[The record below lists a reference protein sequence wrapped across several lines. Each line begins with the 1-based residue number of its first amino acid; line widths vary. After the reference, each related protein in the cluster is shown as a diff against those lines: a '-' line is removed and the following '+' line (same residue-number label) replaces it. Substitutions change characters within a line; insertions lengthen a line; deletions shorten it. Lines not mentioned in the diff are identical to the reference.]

1 MELITPDFGLLFWM
15 TLAFGIVFFVLAKFA
30 FPVINGMLKKREE
43 EINNALELAERT
55 HKEMEQLQANNE
67 QLLQQAREERIKMLN
82 EAKQMSDKFIEEAK
96 VKANIEK
103 DRIIESAKEII
114 EHEKMSATTEV
125 KNQIADIS
133 IKVAEKIIAKKLD
146 SDKEQLDYINRL
158 LEEIE
163 KRNQMK

>member
-67 QLLQQAREERIKMLN
+67 LLLQQAKEERMKMLN
-82 EAKQMSDKFIEEAK
+82 EAKQLSDKFIEEAK
-96 VKANIEK
+96 KKANEEK
-103 DRIIESAKEII
+103 DRIIENAKEII
-114 EHEKMSATTEV
+114 EHEKMAATTEI

-146 SDKEQLDYINRL
+146 SDKEQLDYINHL
-158 LEEIE
+158 LKEIE
-163 KRNQMK
+163 ERNQMN

>member
-15 TLAFGIVFFVLAKFA
+15 TLAFGIVFFILAKFA

-67 QLLQQAREERIKMLN
+67 QLLQQAKEERMKMLN
-82 EAKQMSDKFIEEAK
+82 EAKQLSDKFIEEAK
-96 VKANIEK
+96 VRANEEK
-103 DRIIESAKEII
+103 DRIIENAKEVI
-114 EHEKMSATTEV
+114 EHEKLAATTEI

-133 IKVAEKIIAKKLD
+133 IKVAEKIIGKALE

-163 KRNQMK
+163 ERNQMN

>member
-1 MELITPDFGLLFWM
+1 MELIKPDFGLLFWM

-67 QLLQQAREERIKMLN
+67 ALLQQAREERDKMLS
-82 EAKQMSDKFIEEAK
+82 EAKQISDKFIEDAK
-96 VKANIEK
+96 AKANEEK
-103 DRIIESAKEII
+103 DRIIENAKETI
-114 EHEKMSATTEV
+114 EHEKMAATTEI

-133 IKVAEKIIAKKLD
+133 IKVAEKIIGKNLD

-158 LEEIE
+158 LQDIEE
-163 KRNQMK
+163 NQKK

>member
-1 MELITPDFGLLFWM
+1 MELITPDLGLLFWM

-30 FPVINGMLKKREE
+30 FPVINRMLKKREE

-67 QLLQQAREERIKMLN
+67 QLLQQAREERVKMLN
-82 EAKQMSDKFIEEAK
+82 EAKQLSDKFIEDAK
-96 VKANIEK
+96 AKANEEK
-103 DRIIESAKEII
+103 DRIIENAKEII
-114 EHEKMSATTEV
+114 EHEKMAATTEI

-146 SDKEQLDYINRL
+146 SDKEQLDYINHL
-158 LEEIE
+158 LKEIE
-163 KRNQMK
+163 ERNQMK

>member
-15 TLAFGIVFFVLAKFA
+15 TLAFGIVFFILAKFA

-67 QLLQQAREERIKMLN
+67 ALLQQAREERDKILN
-82 EAKQMSDKFIEEAK
+82 EAKQISDKFIEDAK
-96 VKANIEK
+96 VKANEEK
-103 DRIIESAKEII
+103 DRIIESARETI
-114 EHEKMSATTEV
+114 EHEKMAATTEI

-133 IKVAEKIIAKKLD
+133 IKVAEKIIGKNLD

-158 LEEIE
+158 LQDIEE
-163 KRNQMK
+163 NQKH

>member
-15 TLAFGIVFFVLAKFA
+15 TLAFGIVFFILAKFA

-67 QLLQQAREERIKMLN
+67 QLLQQAKEERMKMLN
-82 EAKQMSDKFIEEAK
+82 EAKQLSDKFIEEAK
-96 VKANIEK
+96 NKANEEK
-103 DRIIESAKEII
+103 DRIIENAKEII
-114 EHEKMSATTEV
+114 EHEKMAATTEI

-163 KRNQMK
+163 ERNQMN

>member
-15 TLAFGIVFFVLAKFA
+15 TIAFGIVFFVLAKFA

-55 HKEMEQLQANNE
+55 HKEMEQLQADNE
-67 QLLQQAREERIKMLN
+67 QLLQQAREECVKMLN
-82 EAKQMSDKFIEEAK
+82 EAKQLSDKFVEDAK
-96 VKANIEK
+96 AKANEEK
-103 DRIIESAKEII
+103 DRIIENAKEVI
-114 EHEKMSATTEV
+114 EHEKMAATTEI

-133 IKVAEKIIAKKLD
+133 IKVAEKILGKALE

-163 KRNQMK
+163 ERNQIH

>member
-15 TLAFGIVFFVLAKFA
+15 TIAFGIVFFVLAKFA

-55 HKEMEQLQANNE
+55 HKEMEQLQADNE
-67 QLLQQAREERIKMLN
+67 QLLQQAREERVKMLN
-82 EAKQMSDKFIEEAK
+82 EAKQLSDKFIEEAK
-96 VKANIEK
+96 VKANEEK
-103 DRIIESAKEII
+103 DRIIENAKEVI
-114 EHEKMSATTEV
+114 EHEKLAATTEI

-133 IKVAEKIIAKKLD
+133 IKVAEKILGKALE

-163 KRNQMK
+163 ERNQIH

>member
-55 HKEMEQLQANNE
+55 HKEMEQLQADNE
-67 QLLQQAREERIKMLN
+67 QLLQQAREERVKMLN
-82 EAKQMSDKFIEEAK
+82 EAKQLSDKFVEDAK
-96 VKANIEK
+96 VKANEEK
-103 DRIIESAKEII
+103 DRIIENAKEVI
-114 EHEKMSATTEV
+114 EHEKLAATTEI

-133 IKVAEKIIAKKLD
+133 IKVAEKILGKALE

-163 KRNQMK
+163 ERNQIH

>member
-67 QLLQQAREERIKMLN
+67 QLLQQAREERVKMLN
-82 EAKQMSDKFIEEAK
+82 EAKQLSDKFIEEAK
-96 VKANIEK
+96 VRANEEK
-103 DRIIESAKEII
+103 DRIIENAKEVI
-114 EHEKMSATTEV
+114 EHEKLAATTEI

-133 IKVAEKIIAKKLD
+133 IKVAEKIIGKALE

-163 KRNQMK
+163 ERNQIH

>member
-15 TLAFGIVFFVLAKFA
+15 TIAFGIVFFVLAKFA

-55 HKEMEQLQANNE
+55 HKEMEQLQADNE
-67 QLLQQAREERIKMLN
+67 QLLQQAREERVKMLN

-133 IKVAEKIIAKKLD
+133 IKVAEKIIGKALE

-158 LEEIE
+158 LEEPE
-163 KRNQMK
+163 ERNQIH

>member
-15 TLAFGIVFFVLAKFA
+15 TLAFGIVFFILAKFA

-67 QLLQQAREERIKMLN
+67 QLLQQAKEERMKMLN
-82 EAKQMSDKFIEEAK
+82 EAKQLSDKFIEEAK
-96 VKANIEK
+96 VRANEEK
-103 DRIIESAKEII
+103 DRIIENAKEVI
-114 EHEKMSATTEV
+114 EHEKLAATTEI

-133 IKVAEKIIAKKLD
+133 IKVAEKILGKALE

-163 KRNQMK
+163 ERNQIH

>member
-55 HKEMEQLQANNE
+55 HKELEQLQANNE
-67 QLLQQAREERIKMLN
+67 QLLQQAREERVKMLN

-114 EHEKMSATTEV
+114 EHEKMAATTEV

-133 IKVAEKIIAKKLD
+133 IKVAEKIIGKALE

-163 KRNQMK
+163 ERNQIH

>member
-55 HKEMEQLQANNE
+55 HKEMEQLQADNE
-67 QLLQQAREERIKMLN
+67 LILQRARAERDKIID
-82 EAKQMSDKFIEEAK
+82 EAKQIHDKFIEEAK
-96 VKANIEK
+96 IKANEERN
-103 DRIIESAKEII
+103 RIIESTKETI
-114 EHEKMSATTEV
+114 ELEKMAATIEI

-133 IKVAEKIIAKKLD
+133 IKIAEKILEKQLD
-146 SDKEQLDYINRL
+146 SDQEQIDYINRL
-158 LEEIE
+158 LKEIE
-163 KRNQMK
+163 DKNKQA

>member
-15 TLAFGIVFFVLAKFA
+15 TIAFGIVFFVLAKFA

-55 HKEMEQLQANNE
+55 HKEMEQLQADNE
-67 QLLQQAREERIKMLN
+67 QLLQQAREERVKMLN
-82 EAKQMSDKFIEEAK
+82 EAKQLSDKFVEDAK
-96 VKANIEK
+96 VKANEEK
-103 DRIIESAKEII
+103 DRIIENAKEVI
-114 EHEKMSATTEV
+114 EHEKLAATTEI

-133 IKVAEKIIAKKLD
+133 IKVAEKILGKALK

-163 KRNQMK
+163 ERNQIH

>member
-15 TLAFGIVFFVLAKFA
+15 TIAFGIVFFVLAKFA

-55 HKEMEQLQANNE
+55 HKEMELLQADNE
-67 QLLQQAREERIKMLN
+67 QLLQQAREERVKMLN
-82 EAKQMSDKFIEEAK
+82 EAKQLSDKFVEDAK
-96 VKANIEK
+96 AKANEEK
-103 DRIIESAKEII
+103 DRIIENAKEVI
-114 EHEKMSATTEV
+114 EHEKLAATTEI
-125 KNQIADIS
+125 KSQIADIS
-133 IKVAEKIIAKKLD
+133 IKVAEKILGKALE

-163 KRNQMK
+163 ERNQIH

>member
-15 TLAFGIVFFVLAKFA
+15 TLAFGIVFFILAKFA

-67 QLLQQAREERIKMLN
+67 QLLQQAREERVKMLN
-82 EAKQMSDKFIEEAK
+82 EAKQLSDKFIEEAK
-96 VKANIEK
+96 VRANEEK
-103 DRIIESAKEII
+103 DRIIENAKEVI
-114 EHEKMSATTEV
+114 EHEKLAATTEI

-133 IKVAEKIIAKKLD
+133 IKVAEKILGKALE

-163 KRNQMK
+163 ERNQIH

>member
-15 TLAFGIVFFVLAKFA
+15 TLAFGIVFFILAKFA

-67 QLLQQAREERIKMLN
+67 QLLQQAKEERMKMLN
-82 EAKQMSDKFIEEAK
+82 EAKQLSDKFIEEAK
-96 VKANIEK
+96 TKANEEK
-103 DRIIESAKEII
+103 DRIIENAKEII
-114 EHEKMSATTEV
+114 EHEKMAATTEI

-163 KRNQMK
+163 ERNQMN

>member
-1 MELITPDFGLLFWM
+1 MELITPDLGLLFWM

-67 QLLQQAREERIKMLN
+67 QLLQQAREERVKMLN
-82 EAKQMSDKFIEEAK
+82 EAKQLSDKFIEDAK
-96 VKANIEK
+96 AKANEEK
-103 DRIIESAKEII
+103 DRIIENAKEII
-114 EHEKMSATTEV
+114 EHEKMAATTEI

-146 SDKEQLDYINRL
+146 SDKEQLDYINHL
-158 LEEIE
+158 LKEIE
-163 KRNQMK
+163 ERNQMK

>member
-15 TLAFGIVFFVLAKFA
+15 TIAFGIVFFVLAKFA

-55 HKEMEQLQANNE
+55 HKEMEQLQADNE
-67 QLLQQAREERIKMLN
+67 QLLQQAREERVKMLN
-82 EAKQMSDKFIEEAK
+82 EAKQLSDKFIEEAK
-96 VKANIEK
+96 VKANEEK
-103 DRIIESAKEII
+103 DRIIENAKEVI
-114 EHEKMSATTEV
+114 EHEKMAATTEI

-133 IKVAEKIIAKKLD
+133 IKVAEKIIAKTLE

-163 KRNQMK
+163 ERNQIH

>member
-15 TLAFGIVFFVLAKFA
+15 TIAFGIVFFVLAKFA

-67 QLLQQAREERIKMLN
+67 ELLQKAREERVKMLN
-82 EAKQMSDKFIEEAK
+82 EAKQLSDKFIEEAK
-96 VKANIEK
+96 VKANEEK
-103 DRIIESAKEII
+103 DRIIENAKEVI
-114 EHEKMSATTEV
+114 EHEKLAATTEI

-133 IKVAEKIIAKKLD
+133 IKVAEKIIAKTLE

-163 KRNQMK
+163 ERNQIH

>member
-15 TLAFGIVFFVLAKFA
+15 TLAFGIVFFILAKFA

-55 HKEMEQLQANNE
+55 HKEMAQLQEDNE
-67 QLLQQAREERIKMLN
+67 TLLQQAREERDKILA
-82 EAKQMSDKFIEEAK
+82 EAKKISDKFVEEAK
-96 VKANIEK
+96 IKANEEK
-103 DRIIESAKEII
+103 NRIIESAKESI
-114 EHEKMSATTEV
+114 EHEKMAATTEI

-133 IKVAEKIIAKKLD
+133 IKVAEKIIGKTLD

-158 LEEIE
+158 LQDIEE
-163 KRNQMK
+163 NQKN